1 MTISSLHSR
10 SSAIMLST
18 MQRPDPS
25 KIANELFTKLDTTG
39 KGYIEQRDIE
49 KALNTL
55 PAGKSTANASTSKT
69 EADALFTKMDSNG
82 NGKLTK
88 EEMLAAVQKI
98 AAELDGQSPRMRL
111 QGDAKP
117 PPPPPP
123 NGGGSVNAAASSST
137 KQSND
142 PADTNGDGTVSTAE
156 SLAYDIAHSIALARA
171 EPDST
176 ANSAG
181 NSSSLHSSASQ
192 TAQLSAE
199 KSDGTVASVEAMG
212 SEDSAQLSG
221 SAEAQFM
228 KRMMQLLHA
237 YSTPNQTTDDS
248 HFSTTA

>member
-10 SSAIMLST
+10 SSAMMLST

-55 PAGKSTANASTSKT
+55 PANASTSKT

-111 QGDAKP
+111 QGDAK
-117 PPPPPP
+117 PPPPP

-228 KRMMQLLHA
+228 KRMMQLLQA
-237 YSTPNQTTDDS
+237 YSTPNQTTDDN